1 MNQPRLV
8 FLCLNSPNK
17 CNQANYN
24 KQVST
29 FLYTFAAFQT
39 DDRKD
44 FMNYSGKKASFY
56 TLGCKLNFSE
66 TSSIARRFEEVGF
79 ERVEFDEKAD
89 VVVINSCSVTAEG
102 DKKTR
107 NIIRQAVRKNPAGMV
122 VVTGC
127 YAQLQPDT
135 IQKIE
140 GVDLIVGSAEKLNI
154 PEYLG
159 NLSKK
164 ELTEVHIHKPKEIKN
179 YFHAYSFGDR
189 TRSFLKVQDGC
200 DYYCT
205 YCTIPFARGR
215 SRNDSISNTVAEA
228 REIAGKG
235 TLEIILTGVNIGD
248 FGKSTNE
255 DFIDLLRELD
265 QVEELKRIR
274 ISSVEPNLLTDEI
287 IEFAAKSKRIMPH
300 FHLPLQSGSNDVLA
314 LMKRKYKREVFES
327 RVAKIKKELPHAF
340 IGVDVIAGTN
350 GETDDFFRDSYRF
363 IADLDVSQLHAF
375 PYSERPGTK
384 ALEIKPVVPVDER
397 KHRTQRLIA
406 LSDRKTEYFYTQNL
420 GTIHKVLFEE
430 SKDKKTISGFT
441 DNYIRVETEYHEKME
456 NQIVSVKLENI
467 LPNGNVWGT
476 VIA

>member
-1 MNQPRLV
+1 
-8 FLCLNSPNK
+8 
-17 CNQANYN
+17 
-24 KQVST
+24 
-29 FLYTFAAFQT
+29 
-39 DDRKD
+39 
-44 FMNYSGKKASFY
+44 
-56 TLGCKLNFSE
+56 
-66 TSSIARRFEEVGF
+66 
-79 ERVEFDEKAD
+79 
-89 VVVINSCSVTAEG
+89 VVINSCSVTAEG

-107 NIIRQAVRKNPAGMV
+107 NIIRQAVRKNPEAMII
-122 VVTGC
+122 VTGC
-127 YAQLQPDT
+127 YAQLQPET
-135 IQKIE
+135 IQKID
-140 GVDLIVGSAEKLNI
+140 GVDLIIGSSEKQNI
-154 PEYLG
+154 TDYLG

-164 ELTEVHIHKPKEIKN
+164 EQTEIHIHKPKEIRN
-179 YFHAYSFGDR
+179 YFHAYSYGDR

-228 REIAGKG
+228 REIAAKG

-248 FGKSTNE
+248 FGKSTGE
-255 DFIDLLRELD
+255 EFIDLLRELD
-265 QVEELKRIR
+265 RIEELKRIR

-287 IEFAAKSKRIMPH
+287 IEFAAQSQRIMPH

-397 KHRTQRLIA
+397 KQRTQRLIG
-406 LSDRKTEYFYTQNL
+406 LSDRKTEDFYMQHL
-420 GTIHKVLFEE
+420 GEIREVLFEE
-430 SKDKKTISGFT
+430 QKDKKTISGFT
-441 DNYIRVETEYHEKME
+441 DNYIRVETNFQEGME
-456 NQIVSVKLENI
+456 NQIIPVKLENI
-467 LPNGNVWGT
+467 LPGGNVCGS
-476 VIA
+476 IA

>member
-1 MNQPRLV
+1 ME
-8 FLCLNSPNK
+8 
-17 CNQANYN
+17 
-24 KQVST
+24 
-29 FLYTFAAFQT
+29 
-39 DDRKD
+39 
-44 FMNYSGKKASFY
+44 YSGKKASFY

-66 TSSIARRFEEVGF
+66 TSSIARRFEELGF
-79 ERVEFDEKAD
+79 ERVEFSENAD
-89 VVVINSCSVTAEG
+89 TVVINSCSVTAEG

-107 NIIRQAVRKNPAGMV
+107 NIIRQAVRKNPDALII
-122 VVTGC
+122 VTGC

-135 IQKIE
+135 IQKID
-140 GVDLIVGSAEKLNI
+140 GVDLVIGSSEKQNI
-154 PEYLG
+154 TDYLG

-164 ELTEVHIHKPKEIKN
+164 EQTEIHIHKPKEIRN
-179 YFHAYSFGDR
+179 YFHAYSYGDR

-228 REIAGKG
+228 REIAAKG

-248 FGKSTNE
+248 FGKSTGE
-255 DFIDLLRELD
+255 EFIDLLRELD
-265 QVEELKRIR
+265 KIEELKRIR

-287 IEFAAKSKRIMPH
+287 IEFAAQSQRIMPH

-397 KHRTQRLIA
+397 KQRTQRLIW
-406 LSDRKTEYFYTQNL
+406 LSDRKTEDFYRQHL
-420 GTIHKVLFEE
+420 GTIRPVLFEE
-430 SKDKKTISGFT
+430 PKDKKSISGFT
-441 DNYIRVETEYHEKME
+441 DNYIRVETNFQEGME
-456 NQIVSVKLENI
+456 NQIIEVKLENI
-467 LPNGNVWGT
+467 LPNGNVLGS
-476 VIA
+476 ILA

>member
-1 MNQPRLV
+1 
-8 FLCLNSPNK
+8 
-17 CNQANYN
+17 
-24 KQVST
+24 
-29 FLYTFAAFQT
+29 
-39 DDRKD
+39 
-44 FMNYSGKKASFY
+44 MNYSGKKAAFY

-66 TSSIARRFEEVGF
+66 TSSIARRFEDLGF
-79 ERVEFDEKAD
+79 ERTDFSEKAD

-107 NIIRQAVRKNPAGMV
+107 NIIRQAVRKNPGSLI

-127 YAQLQPDT
+127 YAQLQPEA

-140 GVDLIVGSAEKLNI
+140 GVDLIVGSAEKQNI
-154 PEYLG
+154 TEYLG
-159 NLSKK
+159 DLVKK
-164 ELTEVHIHKPKEIKN
+164 EQVEIHIQSPKQIKN

-215 SRNDSISNTVAEA
+215 SRNDSIANTVAEA
-228 REIAGKG
+228 REIVAKG

-248 FGKSTNE
+248 FGKSTSE
-255 DFIDLLRELD
+255 QFIDLLKELD
-265 QVEELKRIR
+265 QIENLHRIR

-287 IEFAAKSKRIMPH
+287 IEFAAQSQRIMPH
-300 FHLPLQSGSNDVLA
+300 FHLPLQSGSDDVLA

-327 RVAKIKKELPHAF
+327 RVAKIKKEIPSAF

-350 GETDDFFRDSYRF
+350 GETDELFRDSYRF
-363 IADLDVSQLHAF
+363 LADLDVSQLHAF

-384 ALEIKPVVPVDER
+384 ALEIKPVIPVDER
-397 KHRTQRLIA
+397 KHRTQQLIA
-406 LSDRKTEYFYTQNL
+406 LSDRKTAYFYGQNL
-420 GTIHKVLFEE
+420 GSTHDVLFEE

-441 DNYIRVETEYHEKME
+441 DNYIRVETEYRDDLE
-456 NQIVSVKLENI
+456 NHIVSVKLENI
-467 LPNGNVWGT
+467 LPNGDVWGR
-476 VIA
+476 VV

>member
-1 MNQPRLV
+1 MCLCGKFAFSSYSFVLLLPVNQKYKRIL
-8 FLCLNSPNK
+8 
-17 CNQANYN
+17 
-24 KQVST
+24 
-29 FLYTFAAFQT
+29 
-39 DDRKD
+39 
-44 FMNYSGKKASFY
+44 MEYSGKKASFY

-66 TSSIARRFEEVGF
+66 TSSIARRFEDMGF
-79 ERVEFDEKAD
+79 ERVEFTDNAD
-89 VVVINSCSVTAEG
+89 TVVINSCSVTAEG

-107 NIIRQAVRKNPAGMV
+107 NIIRQAVRKNPDAMII
-122 VVTGC
+122 VTGC
-127 YAQLQPDT
+127 YAQLQPEA

-140 GVDLIVGSAEKLNI
+140 GVDLIIGSSEKQNI
-154 PEYLG
+154 TEYLG
-159 NLSKK
+159 NLTKK
-164 ELTEVHIHKPKEIKN
+164 EQTEIHIQKPKEIKN

-215 SRNDSISNTVAEA
+215 SRNDSIKNTVAEA
-228 REIAGKG
+228 REIVKKG

-248 FGKSTNE
+248 FGKSTGE
-255 DFIDLLRELD
+255 EFIDLLRELD
-265 QVEELKRIR
+265 QIENLKRIR

-287 IEFAAKSKRIMPH
+287 IEFAARSQRIMPH
-300 FHLPLQSGSNDVLA
+300 FHLPLQSGSNEVLS

-327 RVAKIKKELPHAF
+327 RVEKIKEEIPNAF

-397 KHRTQRLIA
+397 KHRTQRLIS
-406 LSDRKTEYFYTQNL
+406 LSDRKTEDFYRQNM
-420 GTIHKVLFEE
+420 GTVHEVLFEE
-430 SKDKKTISGFT
+430 QKNKKTISGFT
-441 DNYIRVETEYHEKME
+441 DNYIRIETDYHEHLE
-456 NQIVSVKLENI
+456 NHIVSVKLENT
-467 LPNGNVWGT
+467 LPNGNVWGS
-476 VIA
+476 VVEKE

>member
-1 MNQPRLV
+1 ME
-8 FLCLNSPNK
+8 
-17 CNQANYN
+17 
-24 KQVST
+24 
-29 FLYTFAAFQT
+29 
-39 DDRKD
+39 
-44 FMNYSGKKASFY
+44 YSGKKASFY

-66 TSSIARRFEEVGF
+66 TSSIARRFEELGF
-79 ERVEFDEKAD
+79 ARVEFTEAAD
-89 VVVINSCSVTAEG
+89 AVVINSCSVTAEG

-107 NIIRQAVRKNPAGMV
+107 NIIRQAVRKNPDALII
-122 VVTGC
+122 VTGC
-127 YAQLQPDT
+127 YAQLQPET

-140 GVDLIVGSAEKLNI
+140 GVDLIIGSSEKQNI
-154 PEYLG
+154 TDYLG
-159 NLSKK
+159 NLNKK
-164 ELTEVHIHKPKEIKN
+164 EQTEIYIHKPKEIRN

-215 SRNDSISNTVAEA
+215 SRNDSIANTVAEA
-228 REIAGKG
+228 REIVAKG

-248 FGKSTNE
+248 FGKSTGE
-255 DFIDLLRELD
+255 EFIDLLRELD
-265 QVEELKRIR
+265 QIENLHRIR

-287 IEFAAKSKRIMPH
+287 IEFAAQSKRIMPH

-327 RVAKIKKELPHAF
+327 RVKKIKAEIPQAF

-350 GETDDFFRDSYRF
+350 GETDEFFRNSYRF

-397 KHRTQRLIA
+397 KQRTQRLIT
-406 LSDRKTEYFYTQNL
+406 LSDRKTEDFYRQHL
-420 GTIHKVLFEE
+420 GSVREVLFEE
-430 SKDKKTISGFT
+430 QKDKKTISGFT
-441 DNYIRVETEYHEKME
+441 DNYIRVETGYQEGME
-456 NQIVSVKLENI
+456 NQILPVKLESI
-467 LPNGNVWGT
+467 LPNGNVWGSVLRQAQEPT
-476 VIA
+476 L

>member
-1 MNQPRLV
+1 MV
-8 FLCLNSPNK
+8 
-17 CNQANYN
+17 
-24 KQVST
+24 
-29 FLYTFAAFQT
+29 
-39 DDRKD
+39 
-44 FMNYSGKKASFY
+44 NYSGKKASFY

-66 TSSIARRFEEVGF
+66 TSSIARRFGEFGF
-79 ERVEFDEKAD
+79 ERVEFGDEAD

-107 NIIRQAVRKNPAGMV
+107 NIIRQAVRKNPGATV

-127 YAQLQPDT
+127 YAQLQPET
-135 IQKIE
+135 IQKID
-140 GVDLIVGSAEKLNI
+140 GVDLIVGSSEKMNI

-159 NLSKK
+159 DLGKK
-164 ELTEVHIHKPKEIKN
+164 SQTELHLQKPKEIRN

-215 SRNDSISNTVAEA
+215 SRNDSIQNTVAEA
-228 REIAGKG
+228 REIVEKG

-248 FGKSTNE
+248 FGKSTGE
-255 DFIDLLRELD
+255 AFIGLLRELD
-265 QVEELKRIR
+265 RIEDLKRIR

-287 IEFAAKSKRIMPH
+287 IEFAARSQRIMPH
-300 FHLPLQSGSNDVLA
+300 FHLPLQSGSNDVLG

-327 RVAKIKKELPHAF
+327 RVQKIKKELPHAF

-363 IADLDVSQLHAF
+363 IADLDVTQLHAF

-397 KHRTQRLIA
+397 KHRTQRLIS
-406 LSDRKTEYFYTQNL
+406 LSDRKTEDFYRQNL
-420 GTIHKVLFEE
+420 GAVRDVLFEE
-430 SKDKKTISGFT
+430 QKDKTFISGFT
-441 DNYIRVETEYHEKME
+441 DNYIRVETGYRAELE
-456 NQIVSVKLENI
+456 NRIIPVKLVGI
-467 LPNGNVWGT
+467 LPNGNVRGE
-476 VIA
+476 IIHPN

>member
-1 MNQPRLV
+1 MFERILM
-8 FLCLNSPNK
+8 
-17 CNQANYN
+17 
-24 KQVST
+24 
-29 FLYTFAAFQT
+29 
-39 DDRKD
+39 D
-44 FMNYSGKKASFY
+44 YSGKKASFY

-66 TSSIARRFEEVGF
+66 TSSIARRFEDVGF
-79 ERVEFDEKAD
+79 QRVEFTERAD

-107 NIIRQAVRKNPAGMV
+107 NIIRQAVRKNPGAMV

-127 YAQLQPDT
+127 YAQLQPET

-140 GVDLIVGSAEKLNI
+140 GVDLIVGSGEKLNI
-154 PEYLG
+154 PEFLG
-159 NLSKK
+159 DLRKK
-164 ELTEVHIHKPKEIKN
+164 ALTEIHIQKPKEIKK

-228 REIAGKG
+228 REIAAKG
-235 TLEIILTGVNIGD
+235 TMEIILTGVNIGD
-248 FGKSTNE
+248 FGKSTGE
-255 DFIDLLRELD
+255 RFLDLLKELD
-265 QVEELKRIR
+265 LVENLKRIR

-287 IEFAAKSKRIMPH
+287 IEFAARSARIMPH
-300 FHLPLQSGSNDVLA
+300 FHLPLQSGSNEVLS

-327 RVAKIKKELPHAF
+327 RVAKIKMEIPHAF

-350 GETDDFFRDSYRF
+350 GETDEFFRDSYRF

-384 ALEIKPVVPVDER
+384 ALEIKPVIPVDER

-406 LSDRKTEYFYTQNL
+406 LSDRKTEDFYRQNL
-420 GTIHKVLFEE
+420 GVVREVLFEE
-430 SKDKKTISGFT
+430 QKDKKTISGFT
-441 DNYIRVETEYHEKME
+441 DNYIRVETDYLEELE
-456 NQIVSVKLENI
+456 NRIILVNLENI

-476 VIA
+476 VIKA

>member
-1 MNQPRLV
+1 ME
-8 FLCLNSPNK
+8 
-17 CNQANYN
+17 
-24 KQVST
+24 
-29 FLYTFAAFQT
+29 
-39 DDRKD
+39 
-44 FMNYSGKKASFY
+44 YSGKKASFY

-66 TSSIARRFEEVGF
+66 TSSIARRFEELGF
-79 ERVEFDEKAD
+79 ERVEFSENAD
-89 VVVINSCSVTAEG
+89 TVVINSCSVTAEG

-107 NIIRQAVRKNPAGMV
+107 NIIRQAVRKNPDALII
-122 VVTGC
+122 VTGC

-135 IQKIE
+135 IQKID
-140 GVDLIVGSAEKLNI
+140 GVDLVIGSSEKQNI
-154 PEYLG
+154 TDYLG

-164 ELTEVHIHKPKEIKN
+164 EQTEIHIHKPKEIRN
-179 YFHAYSFGDR
+179 YFHAYSYGDR

-228 REIAGKG
+228 REIASKG

-248 FGKSTNE
+248 FGKSTGE
-255 DFIDLLRELD
+255 EFIDLLRELD
-265 QVEELKRIR
+265 KIEELKRIR

-287 IEFAAKSKRIMPH
+287 IEFAARSQRIMPH

-397 KHRTQRLIA
+397 KQRTQRLIG
-406 LSDRKTEYFYTQNL
+406 LSDRKTEDFYIQHL
-420 GTIHKVLFEE
+420 GTIRPVLFEE
-430 SKDKKTISGFT
+430 QKDKKSISGFT
-441 DNYIRVETEYHEKME
+441 DNYIRVETNFQEGME
-456 NQIVSVKLENI
+456 NQIIAVKLENI
-467 LPNGNVWGT
+467 LPNGNVWGS
-476 VIA
+476 IQS

>member
-1 MNQPRLV
+1 ME
-8 FLCLNSPNK
+8 
-17 CNQANYN
+17 
-24 KQVST
+24 
-29 FLYTFAAFQT
+29 
-39 DDRKD
+39 
-44 FMNYSGKKASFY
+44 YSGKKASFY

-66 TSSIARRFEEVGF
+66 TSSITRRFEELGF
-79 ERVEFDEKAD
+79 ERVEFTENAD
-89 VVVINSCSVTAEG
+89 AVVINSCSVTAEG

-107 NIIRQAVRKNPAGMV
+107 NIIRQAIRKNPGALI

-127 YAQLQPDT
+127 YAQLQPET
-135 IQKIE
+135 IEKIE
-140 GVDLIVGSAEKLNI
+140 GVDLIIGSSEKQNI
-154 PEYLG
+154 TEYLG
-159 NLSKK
+159 NLQKK
-164 ELTEVHIHKPKEIKN
+164 EQTEIHIDKPREMHN
-179 YFHAYSFGDR
+179 YFHAYSYGDR

-215 SRNDSISNTVAEA
+215 SRNDTIANTAAEA
-228 REIAGKG
+228 REIVAKG

-248 FGKSTNE
+248 FGKSTGE
-255 DFIDLLRELD
+255 EFIDLLRELD
-265 QVEELKRIR
+265 KIEELKRIR

-287 IEFAAKSKRIMPH
+287 IEFAAQSQRIMPH

-350 GETDDFFRDSYRF
+350 GETDEFFRDSYRF

-397 KHRTQRLIA
+397 KQRTQRLIS
-406 LSDRKTEYFYTQNL
+406 LSERKTDYFYSRHL
-420 GTIHKVLFEE
+420 GTIREVLFEE
-430 SKDKKTISGFT
+430 EKDKKNISGFT
-441 DNYIRVETEYHEKME
+441 DNYIRVETNFQEGME
-456 NQIVSVKLENI
+456 NQIRMVKLENI

-476 VIA
+476 VTA

>member
-1 MNQPRLV
+1 
-8 FLCLNSPNK
+8 
-17 CNQANYN
+17 
-24 KQVST
+24 
-29 FLYTFAAFQT
+29 
-39 DDRKD
+39 
-44 FMNYSGKKASFY
+44 MNYSGKKASFY

-66 TSSIARRFEEVGF
+66 TSSIARRFEEIGF
-79 ERVEFDEKAD
+79 QRVEFTEQAD

-107 NIIRQAVRKNPAGMV
+107 NIIRQAVRKNPEATI

-127 YAQLQPDT
+127 YAQLQPEA

-140 GVDLIVGSAEKLNI
+140 GVDFIIGSSEKQNI
-154 PEYLG
+154 TAYLG
-159 NLSKK
+159 SLNKK
-164 ELTEVHIHKPKEIKN
+164 EQTEIHIHKPKEIKN

-215 SRNDSISNTVAEA
+215 SRNDSIANTVAEA
-228 REIAGKG
+228 REIVAKG
-235 TLEIILTGVNIGD
+235 TMEIILTGVNIGD
-248 FGKSTNE
+248 FGKSTGE
-255 DFIDLLRELD
+255 DFIDLLRQLD
-265 QVEELKRIR
+265 QIEDLHRIR

-287 IEFAAKSKRIMPH
+287 IEFAARSQRIMPH

-327 RVAKIKKELPHAF
+327 RVNKIKQEIPHAF
-340 IGVDVIAGTN
+340 IGVDIIAGTN
-350 GETDDFFRDSYRF
+350 GETDEFFRDSYRF

-397 KHRTQRLIA
+397 KQRTQRLIA
-406 LSDRKTEYFYTQNL
+406 LSDRKTEDFYRQNL
-420 GTIHKVLFEE
+420 GSVHDVLFEE
-430 SKDKKTISGFT
+430 QKDKKSLSGFT
-441 DNYIRVETEYHEKME
+441 DNYIRVETDYHENLE
-456 NQIVSVKLENI
+456 NRIVQVKLENI

-476 VIA
+476 VTEAPINRFRGRNLE

>member
-1 MNQPRLV
+1 MV
-8 FLCLNSPNK
+8 
-17 CNQANYN
+17 
-24 KQVST
+24 
-29 FLYTFAAFQT
+29 
-39 DDRKD
+39 
-44 FMNYSGKKASFY
+44 NYSGKKASFY

-66 TSSIARRFEEVGF
+66 TSSIARRFGEFGF
-79 ERVEFDEKAD
+79 ERVEFGDEAD

-107 NIIRQAVRKNPAGMV
+107 NIIRQAVRKNPGATV

-127 YAQLQPDT
+127 YAQLQPET
-135 IQKIE
+135 IQKID
-140 GVDLIVGSAEKLNI
+140 GVDLIVGSSEKMNI

-159 NLSKK
+159 DLGKK
-164 ELTEVHIHKPKEIKN
+164 SQTELHLQKPKEIRN

-215 SRNDSISNTVAEA
+215 SRNDSIQNTVAEA
-228 REIAGKG
+228 REIVEKG

-248 FGKSTNE
+248 FGKSTGE
-255 DFIDLLRELD
+255 AFIGLLREMD
-265 QVEELKRIR
+265 QIENLKRIR

-287 IEFAAKSKRIMPH
+287 IEFAAHSQRIMPH
-300 FHLPLQSGSNDVLA
+300 FHLPLQSGSNDVLG

-327 RVAKIKKELPHAF
+327 RVQKIKKELPHAF

-363 IADLDVSQLHAF
+363 IADLDVTQLHAF

-397 KHRTQRLIA
+397 KHRTQRLIS
-406 LSDRKTEYFYTQNL
+406 LSDRKTEDFYRQNL
-420 GTIHKVLFEE
+420 GAVRDVLFEE
-430 SKDKKTISGFT
+430 QKDKTFISGFT
-441 DNYIRVETEYHEKME
+441 DNYIRVETGYRAELE
-456 NQIVSVKLENI
+456 NRIIPVKLVGI
-467 LPNGNVWGT
+467 LPNGNVRGE
-476 VIA
+476 IIHPN

>member
-1 MNQPRLV
+1 MDKR
-8 FLCLNSPNK
+8 FL
-17 CNQANYN
+17 
-24 KQVST
+24 
-29 FLYTFAAFQT
+29 
-39 DDRKD
+39 
-44 FMNYSGKKASFY
+44 MNYSGKKASFY

-66 TSSIARRFEEVGF
+66 TSSIARRFEDVGF
-79 ERVEFDEKAD
+79 QRVEFSENAD

-107 NIIRQAVRKNPAGMV
+107 NIIRQAIRKNPEATV

-127 YAQLQPDT
+127 YAQLQPEA

-140 GVDLIVGSAEKLNI
+140 GVDLIVGSAQKLNI

-159 NLSKK
+159 NLGKK
-164 ELTEVHIHKPKEIKN
+164 EQTEIHIQKPGEIKS

-205 YCTIPFARGR
+205 YCTIPLARGR
-215 SRNDSISNTVAEA
+215 SRNDSIGNSVAEA
-228 REIAGKG
+228 REIVAKG

-248 FGKSTNE
+248 FGKSTGE
-255 DFIDLLRELD
+255 RFIDLLKELD
-265 QVEELKRIR
+265 QIENLKRVR

-287 IEFAAKSKRIMPH
+287 IEFVARSKRIMPH
-300 FHLPLQSGSNDVLA
+300 FHLPLQSGSDEVLS

-327 RVAKIKKELPHAF
+327 RIEKIRKEIPNAF

-350 GETDDFFRDSYRF
+350 GETDEFFRDSYRF
-363 IADLDVSQLHAF
+363 IADLDVTQLHAF

-397 KHRTQRLIA
+397 KQRTQRLIG
-406 LSDRKTEYFYTQNL
+406 LSERKTEHFYRQNM
-420 GTIHKVLFEE
+420 GTIHEVLFEE
-430 SKDKKTISGFT
+430 QKNGKIISGFT
-441 DNYIRVETEYHEKME
+441 GNYIRVEAEFHVGME
-456 NQIVSVKLENI
+456 NRILQVKLENI
-467 LPNGNVWGT
+467 LPNGNVRG
-476 VIA
+476 VLV

>member
-1 MNQPRLV
+1 ME
-8 FLCLNSPNK
+8 
-17 CNQANYN
+17 
-24 KQVST
+24 
-29 FLYTFAAFQT
+29 
-39 DDRKD
+39 
-44 FMNYSGKKASFY
+44 YSGKKASFY

-66 TSSIARRFEEVGF
+66 TSSIARRFEELGF
-79 ERVEFDEKAD
+79 ERVEFSENAD
-89 VVVINSCSVTAEG
+89 TVVINSCSVTAEG

-107 NIIRQAVRKNPAGMV
+107 NIIRQAVRKNPDALII
-122 VVTGC
+122 VTGC
-127 YAQLQPDT
+127 YAQLQPET
-135 IQKIE
+135 IEKID
-140 GVDLIVGSAEKLNI
+140 GVDLIIGSSEKQNI
-154 PEYLG
+154 TDYLG

-164 ELTEVHIHKPKEIKN
+164 EQTEIYIHKPKEIRN
-179 YFHAYSFGDR
+179 YFHAYSYGDR

-215 SRNDSISNTVAEA
+215 SRNDSIANTVAEA
-228 REIAGKG
+228 REIAAKG

-248 FGKSTNE
+248 FGKSTGE
-255 DFIDLLRELD
+255 EFIDLLRELD
-265 QVEELKRIR
+265 KIEELKRIR

-287 IEFAAKSKRIMPH
+287 IEFAAQSQRIMPH

-397 KHRTQRLIA
+397 KQRTQRLIG
-406 LSDRKTEYFYTQNL
+406 LSDRKTENFYRQHL
-420 GTIHKVLFEE
+420 GTIRPVLFEE
-430 SKDKKTISGFT
+430 QKNKKSISGFT
-441 DNYIRVETEYHEKME
+441 DNYIRVETNFQEGME
-456 NQIVSVKLENI
+456 NQIFEVKLENI

-476 VIA
+476 VIK

>member
-1 MNQPRLV
+1 MNKRILMQ
-8 FLCLNSPNK
+8 
-17 CNQANYN
+17 
-24 KQVST
+24 
-29 FLYTFAAFQT
+29 
-39 DDRKD
+39 
-44 FMNYSGKKASFY
+44 YSGKKAAFY

-66 TSSIARRFEEVGF
+66 TSSIARRFEDVGF
-79 ERVEFDEKAD
+79 ERIEFSDKAD

-107 NIIRQAVRKNPAGMV
+107 NIIRQAIRRNPDSMI

-127 YAQLQPDT
+127 YAQLQPEV

-140 GVDLIVGSAEKLNI
+140 GVDLIVGSAEKLSI
-154 PEYLG
+154 TDYLG
-159 NLSKK
+159 DLVKK
-164 ELTEVHIHKPKEIKN
+164 EQTEIHIQQSKQIRN
-179 YFHAYSFGDR
+179 YFHAFSFGDR

-228 REIAGKG
+228 REIVAKG

-248 FGKSTNE
+248 FGKSTGE
-255 DFIDLLRELD
+255 EFIDLLKELD
-265 QVEELKRIR
+265 KIENLNRIR

-287 IEFAAKSKRIMPH
+287 IEFAAHSQHIMPH

-327 RVAKIKKELPHAF
+327 RVAKIKKEIPSAF

-350 GETDDFFRDSYRF
+350 GETDDFFHDSYRF
-363 IADLDVSQLHAF
+363 VADLDVSQLHAF

-384 ALEIKPVVPVDER
+384 ALELKPVVPVDER

-406 LSDRKTEYFYTQNL
+406 LSDRKTAYFYTQNL
-420 GTIHKVLFEE
+420 GTVHDVLFEE
-430 SKDKKTISGFT
+430 QKDKKTISGFT
-441 DNYIRVETEYHEKME
+441 DNYIRVETEYHEDLE
-456 NQIVSVKLENI
+456 NHIVSVKLENI
-467 LPNGNVWGT
+467 LPNGNVWGS
-476 VIA
+476 VE

>member
-1 MNQPRLV
+1 M
-8 FLCLNSPNK
+8 
-17 CNQANYN
+17 
-24 KQVST
+24 
-29 FLYTFAAFQT
+29 
-39 DDRKD
+39 D
-44 FMNYSGKKASFY
+44 YSGKKASFY

-66 TSSIARRFEEVGF
+66 TSSIARRFEDVGF
-79 ERVEFDEKAD
+79 QRIDFSEQAD

-107 NIIRQAVRKNPAGMV
+107 NIIRQAVRRNPGSV
-122 VVTGC
+122 IVVTGC
-127 YAQLQPDT
+127 YAQLQPET

-140 GVDLIVGSAEKLNI
+140 GVDLIVGSAEKLTI

-159 NLSKK
+159 DLSKK
-164 ELTEVHIHKPKEIKN
+164 LQTEIHIQAPKQIKN

-215 SRNDSISNTVAEA
+215 SRNDSIANTVAEA
-228 REIAGKG
+228 REIVAKG

-248 FGKSTNE
+248 FGKSTGE
-255 DFIDLLRELD
+255 EFIDLLKELD
-265 QVEELKRIR
+265 QIEDLRRIR
-274 ISSVEPNLLTDEI
+274 ISSVEPNLLTDEV
-287 IEFAAKSKRIMPH
+287 IEFVARSQRIMPH
-300 FHLPLQSGSNDVLA
+300 FHLPLQSGSNDVLV

-327 RVAKIKKELPHAF
+327 RVEKIKKELPSAF

-350 GETDDFFRDSYRF
+350 GETDEFFRDSYRF

-397 KHRTQRLIA
+397 KQRTQRLIA
-406 LSDRKTEYFYTQNL
+406 LSERKTDYFYQQQL
-420 GTIHKVLFEE
+420 GIVHEVLFEE
-430 SKDKKTISGFT
+430 QKDKSTISGFSA
-441 DNYIRVETEYHEKME
+441 NYIRVETKYNKELE
-456 NQIVSVKLENI
+456 NKIVSVKLETI
-467 LPNGNVWGT
+467 LPNGNVWGSI
-476 VIA
+476 VEQGNN

>member
-1 MNQPRLV
+1 ME
-8 FLCLNSPNK
+8 
-17 CNQANYN
+17 
-24 KQVST
+24 
-29 FLYTFAAFQT
+29 
-39 DDRKD
+39 
-44 FMNYSGKKASFY
+44 YSGKKASFY

-66 TSSIARRFEEVGF
+66 TSSIARRFEDLGF
-79 ERVEFDEKAD
+79 ERVEFTETAD
-89 VVVINSCSVTAEG
+89 AVVINSCSVTAEG

-107 NIIRQAVRKNPAGMV
+107 NIIRQAVRKNPDALI

-127 YAQLQPDT
+127 YAQLQPET
-135 IQKIE
+135 IQKID
-140 GVDLIVGSAEKLNI
+140 GVDLIIGSSEKQNI
-154 PEYLG
+154 TDYLG
-159 NLSKK
+159 NLGKK
-164 ELTEVHIHKPKEIKN
+164 EQTEIYIHKPKEIRN

-215 SRNDSISNTVAEA
+215 SRNDSIANTVAEA
-228 REIAGKG
+228 REIVAKG
-235 TLEIILTGVNIGD
+235 TMEIILTGVNIGD
-248 FGKSTNE
+248 FGKSTGE
-255 DFIDLLRELD
+255 EFIELLRQLD
-265 QVEELKRIR
+265 QIEDLHRIR

-287 IEFAAKSKRIMPH
+287 IEFAAQSQRIMPH
-300 FHLPLQSGSNDVLA
+300 FHLPLQSGSDDVLA

-327 RVAKIKKELPHAF
+327 RVAKIRKEIPHAF

-363 IADLDVSQLHAF
+363 IADLEVTQLHAF

-397 KHRTQRLIA
+397 KLRTQRLIT
-406 LSDRKTEYFYTQNL
+406 LSNRKTEDFYRHNL
-420 GTIHKVLFEE
+420 GKVLRILFEE
-430 SKDKKTISGFT
+430 SKDKKNISGFT
-441 DNYIRVETEYHEKME
+441 DNYIKVETNYHENLE

-476 VIA
+476 VIQA